1 MAGNGSPAEI
11 SQVLCLK
18 RIIIVVG
25 WDRSVRANN
34 CMEDLIIV
42 VVVAAVVVV
51 VIIIIVVVGSGV
63 LADLLIGH
71 CNPAVPAVVPIVFC
85 YLWRNGLASRRKS
98 TQVFDMRSTCVSFG
112 HPLAMTCVDFG
123 RAQIRT
129 QVDASFSPFGHPTQV
144 DTS

>member
-51 VIIIIVVVGSGV
+51 IIIVVVGSGV

-85 YLWRNGLASRRKS
+85 YLWRNGLASQHKFS
-98 TQVFDMRSTCVSFG
+98 ICVR
-112 HPLAMTCVDFG
+112 LAFRLATHL
-123 RAQIRT
+123 R
-129 QVDASFSPFGHPTQV
+129 
-144 DTS
+144 